1 MIVSWL
7 ISVRYWLVLQH
18 LCRQSREAVQVT
30 YELDVVYTEYVEHET
45 AIQAGDMTRDGS
57 VRPIDVNT
65 VLKGRLHL
73 RMANVGH
80 PADPKLRRGEITCRD
95 SVLYIFPAQMM

>member
-1 MIVSWL
+1 MTVVSCF
-7 ISVRYWLVLQH
+7 QH
-18 LCRQSREAVQVT
+18 LCRQGREAVQVT

-45 AIQAGDMTRDGS
+45 PLQAGDMTRDGAI
-57 VRPIDVNT
+57 RPVDVNT

-80 PADPKLRRGEITCRD
+80 PADPKLNRGECVVR
-95 SVLYIFPAQMM
+95 L